1 MRPNNNQRG
10 RQRGRN
16 GGGGGGGGGKPNK
29 PQRNQTFDSSGPE
42 VRVRG
47 NAHQI
52 FEKYQVLAR
61 EASTAGDRI
70 AAESYYQHAEHYL
83 RMINAMGGFN
93 RPQDQWREGDNM
105 DDQSGPDGRGDGRGD
120 GPNGGPNGGRNDGG
134 NDSRSAPSNGGYHG
148 QGPGG
153 ENNYRQNNYGR
164 DQQGNDRQHRD
175 MAEIDQP
182 DASFGAPSG
191 RDPQDQS

>member
-16 GGGGGGGGGKPNK
+16 GGGKPNNNK

-61 EASTAGDRI
+61 EASVAGDRI

-83 RMINAMGGFN
+83 RMINAAGGFN
-93 RPQDQWREGDNM
+93 RPQDQWREGD
-105 DDQSGPDGRGDGRGD
+105 DQGDQNGGDGRQD
-120 GPNGGPNGGRNDGG
+120 GRNDGRQSG
-134 NDSRSAPSNGGYHG
+134 QPVNGGGYHG

-153 ENNYRQNNYGR
+153 ENHYRQDNYGR
-164 DQQGNDRQHRD
+164 DDQQQDDRSHRD
-175 MAEIDQP
+175 MAEAEQP
-182 DASFGAPSG
+182 DASFGPPPG
-191 RDPQDQS
+191 REPQGQS

>member
-16 GGGGGGGGGKPNK
+16 GGGKPNK

-61 EASTAGDRI
+61 EASAAGDRI

-93 RPQDQWREGDNM
+93 RPQDQWRDGDNP
-105 DDQSGPDGRGDGRGD
+105 DDQGGERQDGRSEGR
-120 GPNGGPNGGRNDGG
+120 PEGRNDGRDG
-134 NDSRSAPSNGGYHG
+134 GRPDNRPNGQPSNGGYHG
-148 QGPGG
+148 QDHF
-153 ENNYRQNNYGR
+153 RQDSYGR
-164 DQQGNDRQHRD
+164 DQHERPRD
-175 MAEIDQP
+175 IAEAEQP
-182 DASFGAPSG
+182 DASFGPPPG
-191 RDPQDQS
+191 REPQEQP

>member
-16 GGGGGGGGGKPNK
+16 GGGKPNK

-61 EASTAGDRI
+61 EASAAGDRI

-83 RMINAMGGFN
+83 RLINASGGFN
-93 RPQDQWREGDNM
+93 RPQDGWREGENP
-105 DDQSGPDGRGDGRGD
+105 DDQSGPDGRNDGRNP
-120 GPNGGPNGGRNDGG
+120 GP
-134 NDSRSAPSNGGYHG
+134 PSNGGYHG

-153 ENNYRQNNYGR
+153 ENNYRQDNYGR
-164 DQQGNDRQHRD
+164 DQQQHHDRQHRD
-175 MAEIDQP
+175 MAEVDQP
-182 DASFGAPSG
+182 DASFGPPSG
-191 RDPQDQS
+191 REPQEQS

>member
-1 MRPNNNQRG
+1 MALDFRSFLAHGMRPNNNQRG

-16 GGGGGGGGGKPNK
+16 GGGKPNK

-61 EASTAGDRI
+61 EASAAGDRI

-93 RPQDQWREGDNM
+93 RPQDQWREGDNP
-105 DDQSGPDGRGDGRGD
+105 DEQGGPDGRNDGRNP
-120 GPNGGPNGGRNDGG
+120 GP
-134 NDSRSAPSNGGYHG
+134 PSNGGYHG

-153 ENNYRQNNYGR
+153 ENNYRQENYGR
-164 DQQGNDRQHRD
+164 DQQHDRQHRD
-175 MAEIDQP
+175 MAEVDQP
-182 DASFGAPSG
+182 DAGFGPPTG
-191 RDPQDQS
+191 REPQEQS

>member
-16 GGGGGGGGGKPNK
+16 GGGKPNK

-61 EASTAGDRI
+61 EASAAGDRI

-83 RMINAMGGFN
+83 RLINAMGGFN
-93 RPQDQWREGDNM
+93 RPQDQWREGDAM
-105 DDQSGPDGRGDGRGD
+105 DEGGDRPEGRGEGR
-120 GPNGGPNGGRNDGG
+120 
-134 NDSRSAPSNGGYHG
+134 APGTNGYHG
-148 QGPGG
+148 QGQGG
-153 ENNYRQNNYGR
+153 EGGYRPEHDRR
-164 DQQGNDRQHRD
+164 DQPHQNHERAPRD
-175 MAEIDQP
+175 LAEADQP
-182 DASFGAPSG
+182 DAGFSGAGDRDGSREPS
-191 RDPQDQS
+191 

>member
-16 GGGGGGGGGKPNK
+16 GGGGGGGGGNKPNK

-61 EASTAGDRI
+61 EASVAGDRI

-83 RMINAMGGFN
+83 RLINASGGFG
-93 RPQDQWREGDNM
+93 RPPDQWREGDNP
-105 DDQSGPDGRGDGRGD
+105 DDQSGSDGQQD
-120 GPNGGPNGGRNDGG
+120 GRNDGRNG
-134 NDSRSAPSNGGYHG
+134 PPSNGGGYHG

-153 ENNYRQNNYGR
+153 ENHYRQDNYSQDR
-164 DQQGNDRQHRD
+164 PQQDHRSHRD
-175 MAEIDQP
+175 MAEVEQP
-182 DASFGAPSG
+182 DASFAPASG
-191 RDPQDQS
+191 REPSDQS

>member
-16 GGGGGGGGGKPNK
+16 GGGKPNK

-61 EASTAGDRI
+61 EASAAGDRI

-83 RMINAMGGFN
+83 RLINAMGGFN
-93 RPQDQWREGDNM
+93 RPQDQWRDGDNM
-105 DDQSGPDGRGDGRGD
+105 DEGGERQDGRNEGRNPGQ
-120 GPNGGPNGGRNDGG
+120 GPN
-134 NDSRSAPSNGGYHG
+134 GYHG
-148 QGPGG
+148 QGQGG
-153 ENNYRQNNYGR
+153 EGGYRPEHDRR
-164 DQQGNDRQHRD
+164 DQPHQQHERPQRDLADAEQPEANFSPGDRDGSR
-175 MAEIDQP
+175 E
-182 DASFGAPSG
+182 PS
-191 RDPQDQS
+191 

>member
-16 GGGGGGGGGKPNK
+16 GGGGGSGGGGGGGKPNNK

-52 FEKYQVLAR
+52 FEKYQILAR

-83 RMINAMGGFN
+83 RMINAMGGFG
-93 RPQDQWREGDNM
+93 RPPDQWREGDPV
-105 DDQSGPDGRGDGRGD
+105 DEQSGDGR
-120 GPNGGPNGGRNDGG
+120 NGNDGRNDGRNG
-134 NDSRSAPSNGGYHG
+134 NDGRYNGAPSNGGYHG

-153 ENNYRQNNYGR
+153 ENNFRQENYGR
-164 DQQGNDRQHRD
+164 DQQQNPERQQRD
-175 MAEIDQP
+175 MAEVEQP
-182 DASFGAPSG
+182 DASFGPTPTREPS
-191 RDPQDQS
+191 DQS